1 MVRKG
6 DSTIGIR
13 RDVPVH
19 LGDRSYTITI
29 GAELIASGDAADQIA
44 TIAKGAR
51 TAIVT
56 HPNLRALYGETLAT
70 MLRLRGCETIFCEVE
85 EGETFKH
92 LATVE
97 RLYHQFVEAQL
108 DRRCLIIA
116 LGGGVIGDTA
126 GFAAATYLRGLRL
139 IQIPTTL
146 LAQVDA
152 SIGGKTGVN
161 LPQGKNLVGAF
172 YQPSLVLI
180 DISTLKTLPIREL
193 RAGLAEVLK
202 YGIIYDQAFFEETY
216 QALPQLLSYDV
227 ETLTKAVARSCEI
240 KAEVVAQDE
249 TEQGLRAILNFG
261 HTLGHALEAATAYER
276 YLHGEAVAIGM
287 VAAALVGEEMGITS
301 HETTRQIISALQ
313 QAGLPTRFPSE
324 VPLPEV
330 LEIMHRD
337 KKVINGKTRFIL
349 ARAIGKVEIVP
360 DVPDAVV
367 QKALERHRAGLF
379 SP

>member
-44 TIAKGAR
+44 AIAKGAR
-51 TAIVT
+51 AAIVT

-227 ETLTKAVARSCEI
+227 GALTKAVARSCEI

-301 HETTRQIISALQ
+301 HETTRQIISHCSRPACPPDSLQ
-313 QAGLPTRFPSE
+313 RCLCLRF
-324 VPLPEV
+324 
-330 LEIMHRD
+330 
-337 KKVINGKTRFIL
+337 
-349 ARAIGKVEIVP
+349 
-360 DVPDAVV
+360 
-367 QKALERHRAGLF
+367 
-379 SP
+379 

>member
-1 MVRKG
+1 V
-6 DSTIGIR
+6 
-13 RDVPVH
+13 
-19 LGDRSYTITI
+19 
-29 GAELIASGDAADQIA
+29 
-44 TIAKGAR
+44 
-51 TAIVT
+51 AIVT
-56 HPNLRALYGETLAT
+56 HPNLRALYGEALAAT
-70 MLRLRGCETIFCEVE
+70 LRLRGCEPIFCEVE
-85 EGETFKH
+85 EGEAFKQ

-97 RLYHQFVEAQL
+97 RLYQQFVEAQL

-180 DISTLKTLPIREL
+180 DISTLKTLPLREL

-216 QALPQLLSYDV
+216 QALPQLLNYEV
-227 ETLTKAVARSCEI
+227 EALTAAVTRSCEI

-261 HTLGHALEAATAYER
+261 HTLGHALEAATAYQR

-287 VAAALVGEEMGITS
+287 VAAALVGEELGITPD
-301 HETTRQIISALQ
+301 ETTHRIIAALQ
-313 QAGLPTRFPSE
+313 QAGLPTQFPPE

-337 KKVINGKTRFIL
+337 KKVISGKTRFIL

-360 DVPDAVV
+360 DVPDSVV
-367 QKALERHRAGLF
+367 LRALERHRAG
-379 SP
+379 SIAS

>member
-1 MVRKG
+1 MVREG
-6 DSTIGIR
+6 DSTIGTR
-13 RDVPVH
+13 RNVPVH
-19 LGDRSYTITI
+19 LGERGYHITI
-29 GAELIASGDAADQIA
+29 GAQLIASGDAADQIA
-44 TIAKGAR
+44 AIAKGAR
-51 TAIVT
+51 AAIVT
-56 HPNLRALYGETLAT
+56 HPNLRALFGETLAAT
-70 MLRLRGCETIFCEVE
+70 LRLRGCDPIFCEVE

-97 RLYHQFVEAQL
+97 RLYQQFVEAQL

-172 YQPSLVLI
+172 YQPSLVLV
-180 DISTLKTLPIREL
+180 DISSLKTLPLREL
-193 RAGLAEVLK
+193 RAGLAEVIK

-216 QALPQLLSYDV
+216 QALPQLLNYEV
-227 ETLTKAVARSCEI
+227 EALTKAVARSCEI

-261 HTLGHALEAATAYER
+261 HTLGHALEAATAYQR
-276 YLHGEAVAIGM
+276 YLHGEAVSIGM
-287 VAAALVGEEMGITS
+287 VAAALVGEEMGITP
-301 HETTRQIISALQ
+301 HETTHRIIAALQ
-313 QAGLPTRFPSE
+313 QAGLPTQFPLE

-337 KKVINGKTRFIL
+337 KKVVAGKTRFIL

-367 QKALERHRAGLF
+367 LRALERHRAGSF
-379 SP
+379 SS